1 MPLILLL
8 ACRPGGH
15 EDSTTDTQP
24 ALSCPIP
31 AEGPTRSMVV
41 SVDGVAVELWG
52 DATPSRDETPVVILG
67 GSFEPDQVPSTAA
80 TRLEDGHALLQI
92 HLDLPGAEGDPTTA
106 GEYDRFGEGS
116 RAAVSV
122 ALAYAADTLP
132 DDQGCTLSQRAALAS
147 DPVLLGV
154 SNGGNLAVASLAETS
169 TPVAALVLWET
180 PAAAQFVTSELHD
193 PEFQGCTLGD
203 KLICRSDLSQ
213 AVVDADGVF
222 LDRDGSGDQGD
233 SEPRFSAIRVGQMLM
248 YSPALHKA
256 LGPQDGLAGLEA
268 SEAWFELREAASLA
282 DEAMAQHPDL
292 RVLLVASQQDHV
304 QRLSWSPHV
313 IGVGAAFDQA
323 GAWVR
328 LNPDTRFSGLDEHD
342 ANTGLSLTDPGALLP
357 GFGKEERIL
366 WGVQELVERLDQG
379 DWSADLDD

>member
-1 MPLILLL
+1 VPLILLL

-15 EDSTTDTQP
+15 VDSEPDTQP

-31 AEGPTRSMVV
+31 AEGPTRSVVV
-41 SVDGVAVELWG
+41 SVQGVAIELWG
-52 DATPSRDETPVVILG
+52 DASPTRDETPVVILG

-80 TRLEDGHALLQI
+80 TRLADGHALLQV
-92 HLDLPGAEGDPTTA
+92 HLDLPGAEGEPTTS

-116 RAAVSV
+116 RAAVSI
-122 ALAYAADTLP
+122 ALAYAAGILE
-132 DDQGCTLSQRAALAS
+132 DDQGCTLPQRAVLAS
-147 DPVLLGV
+147 DPVLIGV
-154 SNGGNLAVASLAETS
+154 SNGGNLAVASLAES
-169 TPVAALVLWET
+169 TAPVAALLLWET

-213 AVVDADGVF
+213 AVVDSEGVF
-222 LDRDGSGDQGD
+222 LDRDGSGAQND

-248 YSPALHKA
+248 YSPSLHKE

-282 DEAMAQHPDL
+282 DEAVGQHPDL
-292 RVLLVASQQDHV
+292 RVMLVASKQDHV

-342 ANTGLSLTDPGALLP
+342 ANVGFSLTDPGALLP
-357 GFGKEERIL
+357 GFGKEDRIL
-366 WGVQELVERLDQG
+366 WGVQELIERLDTD
-379 DWSADLDD
+379 DWSPDLAD